1 MMSDVGIVFIG
12 GGGHA
17 LTCFDIVQNINGYQV
32 SGYIALEK
40 TTQSPLNGVP
50 FLGCDDDLE
59 TVAQK
64 HQCFHVA
71 IGQIK
76 SATHR
81 VVAFERLQA
90 LQCEIVTLVSKN
102 AYVSGLSK
110 IGVGTLVGN
119 SAVVCPNAKIGQN
132 CIINNG
138 AIIEHGA
145 VIDDHCHIAPGAIIL
160 GDAIVGERSFIGA
173 GAIIREGIELA
184 SESIIPAGTRV
195 MRGDDGCT
203 K

>member
-1 MMSDVGIVFIG
+1 MMSEVGIVFIG

-32 SGYIALEK
+32 SGYIALEE

-50 FLGCDDDLE
+50 FLGCDNDLE

-64 HQCFHVA
+64 HQYFHVA

-76 SATHR
+76 SARHR
-81 VVAFERLQA
+81 VVVFERLQA
-90 LQCEIVTLVSKN
+90 LQCEIVTLVSQN
-102 AYVSGLSK
+102 AYVSSLSE
-110 IGVGTLVGN
+110 IGVGTLIGN

-132 CIINNG
+132 CIINSG

-145 VIDDHCHIAPGAIIL
+145 VIADHCHIAPGAIIL

-173 GAIIREGIELA
+173 GAIIREGIELD
-184 SESIIPAGTRV
+184 SKSIIPAGTRV
-195 MRGDDGCT
+195 MRGDDGYV